1 MVTVVSMTGFGGA
14 QRSADTERGR
24 QRIEVEIRA
33 VNGRFLE
40 VRLKQPFGP
49 KTEQALR
56 KLVDG
61 RLGRGRIE
69 AAVHVRTEGTD
80 DDAAS
85 PLAKVGVEPERLA
98 DAVAAAAAAEAAA
111 ARAKLSLSAPS
122 PLELLRFAGSIR
134 QPNSGASPAAPP
146 FLSELFK
153 EALDELCAFRARE
166 GAALENV
173 LAGLADDLEA
183 EVERIA
189 GLEPEERAR
198 LASKLAERAREL
210 GVQVGA
216 AAPDPE
222 RIAAEVALMVA
233 KGDVTEELDRIASH
247 LAQLRGTLA
256 QDASSGQGKTLDF
269 LTQELFREVN
279 TIGSKITSHA
289 GSRSVIACKA
299 IIERI
304 REQVQNVE

>member
-1 MVTVVSMTGFGGA
+1 MSMTGFGGA
-14 QRSADTERGR
+14 QRSADGIDGR

-56 KLVDG
+56 KLADG

-69 AAVHVRTEGTD
+69 AAVHVRTET
-80 DDAAS
+80 AEAEETS
-85 PLAKVGVEPERLA
+85 PLSRVGVEPQRLS
-98 DAVAAAAAAEAAA
+98 DAVAAAAAAGEEA

-122 PLELLRFAGSIR
+122 AFELLRFAGSIR
-134 QPNSGASPAAPP
+134 QPNTAASPTAPA
-146 FLSELFK
+146 FLAELFA

-166 GAALENV
+166 GAALETV
-173 LAGLADDLEA
+173 LSGLANDLET
-183 EVERIA
+183 EVGRIA
-189 GLEPEERAR
+189 NLEPEERER
-198 LASKLAERAREL
+198 LTTKLADRAREL
-210 GVQVGA
+210 GALVGA

-222 RIAAEVALMVA
+222 RVAAEVALLVA

-247 LAQLRGTLA
+247 LTQLRGTLA